1 MTMQEVLELIK
12 MNGVLYKQSEKPL
25 TDAEMSAMGSVWF
38 YHFKDYPGDVVKRA
52 FLAANAVCKFP
63 VQPADIFA
71 QLKAMAKEKQMPGT
85 EAWERL
91 KEAVNKAKRF
101 TSWRDCPMIVS
112 VDETTGKP
120 VKSDGKKELQNLFNA
135 LPGPIREYL
144 GSTSALVDFT
154 RLTDEEIERYRR
166 AEFVKFYACA
176 LDDSPS
182 TLMIDAVHRPEKAGA
197 LPGEG

>member
-12 MNGVLYKQSEKPL
+12 MNGVLYKQSERPL
-25 TDAEMSAMGSVWF
+25 TDAEMAAMGNVWL

-63 VQPADIFA
+63 IQPADIFA
-71 QLKAMAKEKQMPGT
+71 QLKAMAKEKQMPDT

-101 TSWRDCPMIVS
+101 TGWRDCPMIVG
-112 VDETTGKP
+112 VDETTNRP

-135 LPGPIREYL
+135 LPGPIREYF
-144 GSTSALVDFT
+144 GSTSAMVDFT

-176 LDDSPS
+176 LDDSPRA
-182 TLMIDAVHRPEKAGA
+182 LMIDAAHRPELENKKK
-197 LPGEG
+197 

>member
-1 MTMQEVLELIK
+1 MTMQEVLELIR
-12 MNGVLYKQSEKPL
+12 MNGILYKQSERPL

-52 FLAANAVCKFP
+52 FLDANAVCKFP
-63 VQPADIFA
+63 VQPADIFV

-101 TSWRDCPMIVS
+101 TGWRDCPMIVS

-154 RLTDEEIERYRR
+154 RLTDDEIERYRR

-182 TLMIDAVHRPEKAGA
+182 TLMIDAVHRPELENEKK
-197 LPGEG
+197 